1 MFTQVAN
8 AMLTETAAGGQMAQ
22 MILPLVILIAVFYFL
37 LIRPENKRKKA
48 ADQMRSALKKG
59 DKIVTI
65 GGIMG
70 TIVRVTEESIVIETS
85 EDRVRMELAKWAVQ
99 TNTSAPQPEKG
110 KKKEAIEE
118 PKAEEAAPEAEES
131 TEETKD

>member
-1 MFTQVAN
+1 MEQIIMIVLMVA
-8 AMLTETAAGGQMAQ
+8 
-22 MILPLVILIAVFYFL
+22 IFYFL

-85 EDRVRMELAKWAVQ
+85 EDRVRIEFLKSAIGSVGTLDEQAAAAQRGSRKAKKA
-99 TNTSAPQPEKG
+99 AEAEKPV
-110 KKKEAIEE
+110 ET
-118 PKAEEAAPEAEES
+118 PAEEIPAE
-131 TEETKD
+131 TENDDNQE

>member
-1 MFTQVAN
+1 MEQIIMIVLMVA
-8 AMLTETAAGGQMAQ
+8 
-22 MILPLVILIAVFYFL
+22 IFYFL

-99 TNTSAPQPEKG
+99 TNASAPQPEKA

>member
-1 MFTQVAN
+1 MQFFPFALAFNPQSLLTIG
-8 AMLTETAAGGQMAQ
+8 MLV
-22 MILPLVILIAVFYFL
+22 LVVVVFYFL

-99 TNTSAPQPEKG
+99 TNASAPQPEKA

-118 PKAEEAAPEAEES
+118 PKEEEAAPEES
-131 TEETKD
+131 AEETKD

>member
-1 MFTQVAN
+1 MEQIIMIVLMVA
-8 AMLTETAAGGQMAQ
+8 
-22 MILPLVILIAVFYFL
+22 IFYFL

-85 EDRVRMELAKWAVQ
+85 EDRVRIEFLKSAIGSVGTLDEQAAAAQRGSRKAKKGAEAEKPVE
-99 TNTSAPQPEKG
+99 APV
-110 KKKEAIEE
+110 EA
-118 PKAEEAAPEAEES
+118 PAEETPAE
-131 TEETKD
+131 TEKTEDQE

>member
-1 MFTQVAN
+1 MEQIIMIVLMVA
-8 AMLTETAAGGQMAQ
+8 
-22 MILPLVILIAVFYFL
+22 IFYFL

-99 TNTSAPQPEKG
+99 TNASAPQPEKG

-118 PKAEEAAPEAEES
+118 PKEEEAAPEES
-131 TEETKD
+131 AEETKD

>member
-1 MFTQVAN
+1 MEQIIMIVLMVA
-8 AMLTETAAGGQMAQ
+8 
-22 MILPLVILIAVFYFL
+22 IFYFL

-70 TIVRVTEESIVIETS
+70 RVVTVKEDSIIIETGA
-85 EDRVRMELAKWAVQ
+85 DRNKMKITRWAVS
-99 TNTSAPQPEKG
+99 TNNTATEKAEAERQAAKEAAEAE
-110 KKKEAIEE
+110 KKKKMDEAVENS
-118 PKAEEAAPEAEES
+118 KAS
-131 TEETKD
+131 RKKSKKKKDDTFDS

>member
-1 MFTQVAN
+1 MEQIIMIVLMVA
-8 AMLTETAAGGQMAQ
+8 
-22 MILPLVILIAVFYFL
+22 IFYFL

-85 EDRVRMELAKWAVQ
+85 DDRVRMELTKWAVSTTGVQSSDTQ
-99 TNTSAPQPEKG
+99 TSKKKDEEKKDEVKETEEIPEKP
-110 KKKEAIEE
+110 ADE
-118 PKAEEAAPEAEES
+118 PAAPAEEEK
-131 TEETKD
+131 KD